1 MSTSSRLIPLR
12 TLCDIFFVATSR
24 ELPRAMSY
32 KKDGRWVDISTRELY
47 SSVVTVARALD
58 SWGMAK
64 GDRAA
69 ILSENRPEWVFA
81 DFACLLTGVVD
92 VPIYP
97 TLTAEQIAYMLK
109 DSGARIAFVST
120 EEQLNKVL
128 SIRAKTAVQKIVVMD
143 DVATKASDVI
153 RMSDLLT
160 NQHQGQDPG
169 LEARARSI
177 SPDDL
182 ATILYTSGT
191 TGTPKGVMLTHG
203 NIAANVMYS
212 LVPFP
217 IAVGEIYVSFL
228 PLCHIFARHVDY
240 AMFVH
245 GLTLAYCPR
254 LENLPQTL
262 VEVRP
267 TFEITV
273 PRVLEKAQQKV
284 SERSSKG
291 LKRRIADW
299 AMGVGRKHIHEVVEG
314 RRPSSLTWKI
324 ADLLLF
330 SKIRA
335 GFGGRIHYFISG
347 GAPLGIALAEWCASA
362 GILVYE
368 GYGLTETSPVI
379 AVNTPENHKLGTVG
393 KPLPNVQCKVAQ
405 DGELLVR
412 GPSVFK
418 GYWNLPEETRAAFVD
433 GWFKTGDIA
442 SIDNDGYL
450 SILDRKKDLIKTSAG
465 KFIAPQPLENTLK
478 MNALIAHPAILGDRR
493 NFPAVLI
500 APNFPMLEQWAA
512 ANGVNFTSR
521 QELVGNNK
529 VQALYESIVEE
540 LNSGLAQYEKL
551 KRVLLVA
558 DEFSIQTGE
567 LTPSMKLKR
576 RAVEQKYKK
585 EIDQMYAGASAEYS
599 SAGR

>member
-1 MSTSSRLIPLR
+1 MSVPSRLIPLR
-12 TLCDIFFVATSR
+12 TLCDVFFVATNR

-47 SSVVTVARALD
+47 ASVVTVARALE
-58 SWGMAK
+58 SWGIGK
-64 GDRAA
+64 GDRVA

-81 DFACLLTGVVD
+81 DFASLLLGAVD

-97 TLTAEQIAYMLK
+97 TLTAEQICYMLN

-120 EEQLNKVL
+120 EEQLKKIL
-128 SIRAKTAVQKIVVMD
+128 SICGKTSLEKIVMMDEVQTSAANVVAMSELLRETKLGRDAELEDRAKRLDA
-143 DVATKASDVI
+143 
-153 RMSDLLT
+153 
-160 NQHQGQDPG
+160 
-169 LEARARSI
+169 
-177 SPDDL
+177 DDL
-182 ATILYTSGT
+182 ATIIYTSGT
-191 TGTPKGVMLTHG
+191 TGTPKGAMLTHG
-203 NIAANVMYS
+203 NIASNVMHS

-217 IAVGEIYVSFL
+217 IAVGEVYISFL

-254 LENLPQTL
+254 LESLPQAFL
-262 VEVRP
+262 EVRP

-284 SERSSKG
+284 SQRSSRGIKSW
-291 LKRRIADW
+291 IADW
-299 AMGVGRKHIHEVVEG
+299 AMRVGREHIADVVEG
-314 RRPSSLTWKI
+314 KRPRSLAWRL
-324 ADLLLF
+324 ADALLF
-330 SKIRA
+330 KKIRA

-347 GAPLGIALAEWCASA
+347 GAPLGLALAEWCAAA

-379 AVNTPENHKLGTVG
+379 SVNTPEHHKLGTVG
-393 KPLPNVQCKVAQ
+393 RLLPNVECKIAD

-418 GYWNLPEETRAAFVD
+418 GYWNLPEETHAAFID

-442 SIDNDGYL
+442 SIDGDGYL

-478 MNALIAHPAILGDRR
+478 MNALISHAAVLGDRR

-500 APNFPMLEQWAA
+500 APNFPMLEDWAKN
-512 ANGVNFTSR
+512 NGISFASR
-521 QELVGNNK
+521 AELIADPK
-529 VQALYESIVEE
+529 VQALYEDAIEQ

-567 LTPSMKLKR
+567 LTPSMKLRR
-576 RAVEQKYKK
+576 RAVEQKYKTQ
-585 EIDQMYAGASAEYS
+585 IDAMYAGAAAEYS